1 MPIHNEAKPGEIAKT
16 VVMPGDPLRAKY
28 IAENFLEDYK
38 LVNTVRNMYA
48 YTGKYKGKEITV
60 MAHGMGMPSVG
71 IYVMELYKF
80 YGVENIIRIGTCG
93 AYSENLHL
101 LDVILVD
108 KSYTEANFAYSLTGN
123 ECHLIESSEELT
135 NKIEETARET
145 NINYVKG
152 NIACTESFDP
162 YLDDKLNV
170 YKRVPKELNILGA
183 EMESFALFFIAKM
196 YNKKASCILT
206 VVDSLTN
213 EENVSAEDRQ
223 KSLNN
228 MITLALETSLKL

>member
-71 IYVMELYKF
+71 IYAMELYKF

-101 LDVILVD
+101 LDVIIVD

-145 NINYVKG
+145 DINYVKG

>member
-71 IYVMELYKF
+71 IYAMELYKF

-101 LDVILVD
+101 LDVIIVD

>member
-71 IYVMELYKF
+71 IYAMELYKF

-93 AYSENLHL
+93 AYSEDLHL

-108 KSYTEANFAYSLTGN
+108 KSYTEGNFAYSLTGN
-123 ECHLIESSEELT
+123 ECHLIESSQDLT

-145 NINYVKG
+145 SINYVKG

-213 EENVSAEDRQ
+213 EENVSSEDRQ

>member
-71 IYVMELYKF
+71 IYAMELYKF

-93 AYSENLHL
+93 AYSEDLHL

-108 KSYTEANFAYSLTGN
+108 KSYTEGNFAYSLTGN
-123 ECHLIESSEELT
+123 ECHLIESSQDLT

-213 EENVSAEDRQ
+213 EENVSSEDRQ